1 MKKADSPGEPKCEG
15 GGAGSQ
21 HEEGCPCPRVRAWM
35 GVQPPSMER
44 ARWGSRPLLQDED
57 PCSSTQQTRNLQSRA
72 PQPMPTAPQSHH
84 ATGWDA
90 TTTFSSLDGQAG
102 ARTCSGSP
110 GGRGPVPRRSGR
122 QLVPGKAPSAGCVN
136 PIRNSISKLPVAK
149 GSAAPCAGS
158 ARGRGDW
165 CRRVHVTDPSLS
177 SCPKMGSSSHEQA
190 AVPHRAADKQKTDS
204 ISTK

>member
-1 MKKADSPGEPKCEG
+1 MPQSKGMDGGCSATLRGEGEVGKQLGLVYEMKTLVPPLSTPGPCGVEPPNPYPLLPKGPRAATPRG
-15 GGAGSQ
+15 GL
-21 HEEGCPCPRVRAWM
+21 PPPPP
-35 GVQPPSMER
+35 PPS
-44 ARWGSRPLLQDED
+44 P
-57 PCSSTQQTRNLQSRA
+57 SSMGKKEPA
-72 PQPMPTAPQSHH
+72 PAP
-84 ATGWDA
+84 AA
-90 TTTFSSLDGQAG
+90 
-102 ARTCSGSP
+102 P
-110 GGRGPVPRRSGR
+110 GGRSPVPRRRGR

-136 PIRNSISKLPVAK
+136 PIRNSISRLPVAK

-165 CRRVHVTDPSLS
+165 CTRVHVTDPSLS